1 MINHKSSF
9 YIFAFN
15 EIAGNNMWSIRIFVE
30 EQYIYLYLSYY
41 IDIYEYIHLYRS
53 STIQTYICMPASA
66 WYLRFYH
73 FMHLKT
79 KCPFPPAAI
88 YAYTTEIVREQNCIP
103 TYQPLAEDIG

>member
-1 MINHKSSF
+1 
-9 YIFAFN
+9 
-15 EIAGNNMWSIRIFVE
+15 
-30 EQYIYLYLSYY
+30 
-41 IDIYEYIHLYRS
+41 
-53 STIQTYICMPASA
+53 MPASA

-88 YAYTTEIVREQNCIP
+88 YAYTTEIVREQKCIP